1 MYLANR
7 VSLSGGS
14 VTAGPPPQTLG
25 AAMSPFHLSV
35 SDNMR
40 ALVRWHTT
48 NHPLTTWAACPHSP
62 CDHMDPEFRKCWRG
76 E

>member
-1 MYLANR
+1 MYLAKR
-7 VSLSGGS
+7 VSLSGGL

-25 AAMSPFHLSV
+25 AAMSFHLSV

-62 CDHMDPEFRKCWRG
+62 CDHMDPEFRRCWR
-76 E
+76 